1 MTLVASQLPTGTW
14 QADRVHSTVGFAIRH
29 NAISLFRG
37 AFTDYDASLE
47 VDAAGAA
54 TLVGAVRADS
64 VDVRDENLA
73 THLGSP
79 DFFDTERHP
88 ELLFQSTAVS
98 VEGDELRVEGDL
110 TLKGLTRRVEG
121 RGTVGDVVEDPFG
134 GTRVALR
141 LEAIVDRREFGISWN
156 MPLPK
161 GGEYLA
167 NDVALVLDLEL
178 TRA

>member
-1 MTLVASQLPTGTW
+1 MTLVAQDLPTGTW
-14 QADRVHSTVGFAIRH
+14 QVDRVHSTVGFAVRH

-47 VDAAGAA
+47 VDAGGAA
-54 TLVGAVRADS
+54 TLSGAVRGDS

-73 THLGSP
+73 AHLGSP
-79 DFFDTERHP
+79 EFFDTERFP
-88 ELLFQSTAVS
+88 ELLFRSTSVR

-110 TLKGLTRRVEG
+110 TMKGQTRRVVG

-141 LEAIVDRREFGISWN
+141 LEAEVDRRDFGISWN

-161 GGEYLA
+161 GGDYLA